1 MIQGLFG
8 GTFNPLHRGHLAV
21 ILHVKEAFNLDT
33 IHLIP
38 SAIPPHKTT
47 TDLAPAADRFNM
59 VERSVADISGLVA
72 SDVEIL
78 RKGPSFTIDTVQ
90 QFVNDTPP
98 TTELRLIVGSDAFF
112 EMDTWKKGRAIFSLI
127 PIIVMIRP
135 GEEKQAKD
143 VASFLQDVISNNY
156 RPTNGE
162 EFFSAPISSDFIS
175 GSTSGSDSRSDYS
188 SDSKSGVKP
197 VYICKVPEIE
207 ISSTLIRQQVKLHL
221 PVAALVPRPVEKII
235 IQQGLYL

>member
-21 ILHVKEAFNLDT
+21 ILHVKKAFNLDI

-38 SAIPPHKTT
+38 SAIPPHKPV
-47 TDLAPAADRFNM
+47 TDLAPAADRFEM
-59 VERSVADISGLVA
+59 VKRSVADIHGLVA

-90 QFVNDTPP
+90 HFINNTPR

-112 EMDTWKKGRAIFSLI
+112 EMDTWKRGRALFSLI
-127 PIIVMIRP
+127 STIVMIRP

-156 RPTNGE
+156 RPVDGGD
-162 EFFSAPISSDFIS
+162 FFSAPISSD
-175 GSTSGSDSRSDYS
+175 

-197 VYICKVPEIE
+197 VYVCKVPEID
-207 ISSTLIRQQVKLHL
+207 ISSTLIRQRIKLHL
-221 PVAALVPRPVEKII
+221 PVATLLTQPVEEII
-235 IQQGLYL
+235 SQRGLYL